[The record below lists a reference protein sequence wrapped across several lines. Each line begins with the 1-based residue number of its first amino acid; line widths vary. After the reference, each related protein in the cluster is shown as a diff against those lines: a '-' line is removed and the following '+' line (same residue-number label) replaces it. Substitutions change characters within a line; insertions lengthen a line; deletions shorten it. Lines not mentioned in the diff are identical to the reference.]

1 MNCRFKPCPTNKPI
15 SRTKLSRYF
24 VLLGL
29 LSFTLL
35 APAAEQP
42 WFRRS
47 LVGLEVGPTG
57 SQFGG
62 STNDT
67 GFAARF
73 NGRDI
78 ARATKASGGEYLV
91 IWTREGDWAFYDSK
105 LQPKP
110 PGLGPRD
117 VLREAVDEGRKLG
130 LPIIAYCQVQY
141 PGHAL
146 REHPDWRAVDKDGKP
161 IAGRVCYRSGYLD
174 YMKTV
179 VEEQLAY
186 GIAGFHLDMVDQGFG
201 PPYGCWC
208 ETCRKEFQAQHGQPM
223 PKGVTWDEDW
233 DRMLAFRYASSERF
247 EQELTA
253 HIRRVNPR
261 ATVDYN
267 YHGNPPF
274 SWEVGQRPVQH
285 AGNGDFI
292 TGETG
297 VWGFSA
303 LTVGLNAEFYKA
315 ATPGLPFQIAMQ
327 RGVRMYHDQTTRPL
341 NDLRWELFTL
351 LSHGGFVT
359 IVDKTAFDGWLDPVA
374 YDRFGAAFKE
384 VHAKRAHFGHTPA
397 YEVGLYFSS
406 RTRDWFG
413 RDKPADYFQSFQGAH
428 KAMVYE
434 HVPWGVVLDE
444 NVTLDTLNKFPVVML
459 PNAAIVSE
467 KETTLFRRYVEAG
480 GKLIVTGLSGMRGW
494 RGETN
499 SQSAMSE
506 LIGAKFIRELDST
519 DNWVR
524 FGKRDF
530 STEKGRTQRAS
541 PSVSSKTLRL
551 QKQSELTSFMENL
564 RTDWPLLVRGPA
576 VVYEPTTAMPVGE
589 LLNPHRTSLHAAN
602 RYNKDWP
609 MSSDAPVGPAIL
621 LNQLGKGA
629 VLTFAAS
636 PDWATASDHHLTETR
651 KLLANAVRL
660 LNPAPRLI
668 IEAPANV
675 QAVVTDDPTTRT
687 LRVHLLGYN
696 APPQTTPA
704 KDRPYVLPVPI
715 EDAPMYRASITA
727 REPLKSAKALNRST
741 ELKRRGNRVE
751 AVVND
756 IHEVLVLGY

>member
-1 MNCRFKPCPTNKPI
+1 M
-15 SRTKLSRYF
+15 KLTRHLILT
-24 VLLGL
+24 VLFGV
-29 LSFTLL
+29 TLV
-35 APAAEQP
+35 AQAAEQP

-62 STNDT
+62 STKDT

-78 ARATKASGGEYLV
+78 TQAAKACGAEYLV

-110 PGLGPRD
+110 PGLGSRD

-130 LPIIAYCQVQY
+130 LPIIAYCQIQY

-161 IAGRVCYRSGYLD
+161 IAGRVCYRSGYLG
-174 YMKTV
+174 YMKRMV
-179 VEEQLAY
+179 DEQLAY

-208 ETCRKEFQAQHGQPM
+208 PNCQREFAAQYHRPM

-233 DRMLAFRYASSERF
+233 DRFLAFRYASSEQF
-247 EQELTA
+247 EKELTA
-253 HIRRVNPR
+253 HIRHVNPR

-274 SWEVGQRPVQH
+274 SWEVGQLPVQH

-315 ATPGLPFQIAMQ
+315 ATPGSPFQIAMQ

-341 NDLRWELFTL
+341 NDIRWELFTL
-351 LSHGGFVT
+351 LCHGGFVT
-359 IVDKTAFDGWLDPVA
+359 IVDKTGFDGGLDPVA
-374 YDRFGAAFKE
+374 YERFSAAFKE
-384 VHAKRAHFGHTPA
+384 VQAKRGHFGQAPV
-397 YEVGLYFSS
+397 YEVGIYFSS

-413 RDKPADYFQSFQGAH
+413 REKAAEYFQSFQGAH
-428 KAMVYE
+428 KAMEYE
-434 HVPWGVVLDE
+434 HIPWGVVLDE
-444 NVTLDTLNKFPVVML
+444 NATLETLKKFPVLLLSNV
-459 PNAAIVSE
+459 AIVSPRE
-467 KETTLFRRYVEAG
+467 VALFTRYVEEG
-480 GKLIVTGLSGMRGW
+480 GKLIVTGLSGTRGW
-494 RGETN
+494 RGATN
-499 SQSAMSE
+499 SSSALME
-506 LIGAKFIRELDST
+506 LIGARVVRELDST

-524 FGKRDF
+524 FPTADSSGAAFKLAP
-530 STEKGRTQRAS
+530 SGRT
-541 PSVSSKTLRL
+541 
-551 QKQSELTSFMENL
+551 N
-564 RTDWPLLVRGPA
+564 WPFLVRGPA
-576 VVYEPTTAMPVGE
+576 VVYEPTSATPIGE
-589 LLNPHRTSLHAAN
+589 LLKPHRTSLHAEN
-602 RYNKDWP
+602 RYNLDWP
-609 MSSDAPVGPAIL
+609 LSADAPVGPAIL
-621 LNQLGKGA
+621 LHKMGQGA

-636 PDWATASDHHLTETR
+636 PDWSTASDHHVTEAR
-651 KLLANAVRL
+651 QLLARAVKL
-660 LNPAPRLI
+660 LNPAPRVSVQ
-668 IEAPANV
+668 APATV
-675 QAVVTDDPTTRT
+675 QAVVTDDPATRT

-696 APPQTTPA
+696 APPQTTPT
-704 KDRPYVLPVPI
+704 KDRPYVLPALI
-715 EDAPMYRASITA
+715 EDKPMYRASLLL
-727 REPLKSAKALNRST
+727 RGGLKSAHAFNRST
-741 ELKRRGNRVE
+741 VLKKHGNRVDLTVE
-751 AVVND
+751 D
-756 IHEVLVLGY
+756 IHEVITLRY